1 MALTPARGTVNSPS
15 STTRARRADTCGTYA
30 ALHAPTCFYVA
41 TRPPL
46 PRVRATMLAVCRLGW
61 ATDRASAAAPLG
73 MDQHGYAY
81 RDVNG
86 SVVHQSIRRRYGERF
101 GKGDVIGCLI
111 EFDAAAERLAA
122 LAALPRAG
130 LSAGPLDAARQYS
143 VPPAAC
149 QAEKEAALIY
159 NATPPQPCSTPVE
172 GVNARLLQSKHSVRA
187 RHWGSL
193 LTFFKNGVSQ
203 GPAFMH
209 LTQDGPSQR
218 CDVCVCVCVCVRAY
232 ARECGGTR
240 MCACER
246 RCDCA
251 VLQHATSR
259 PRRYPTARA

>member
-1 MALTPARGTVNSPS
+1 
-15 STTRARRADTCGTYA
+15 
-30 ALHAPTCFYVA
+30 
-41 TRPPL
+41 
-46 PRVRATMLAVCRLGW
+46 MLAVCRLGW

-122 LAALPRAG
+122 LAAVPRAG

-218 CDVCVCVCVCVRAY
+218 CTVCVCARVCVRTRASVEVR
-232 ARECGGTR
+232 ACAPVSGATIVPFCSTLLRGRVGILRRVRE
-240 MCACER
+240 A
-246 RCDCA
+246 
-251 VLQHATSR
+251 QHRPQLCISAT
-259 PRRYPTARA
+259 